1 MNALEFY
8 GSKVEEDANGL
19 IDGFQKVLEITR
31 VSSFENVKV
40 VAYQLKDVS
49 QIWYDQ
55 WKDNIALRAV
65 LLEWETI
72 KSKYIDRFFPWEFRE

>member
-1 MNALEFY
+1 M
-8 GSKVEEDANGL
+8 
-19 IDGFQKVLEITR
+19 LEITR
-31 VSSFENVKV
+31 VSSFENVEV